1 MISHNQS
8 VLCPW
13 FVVRRKLLYVSRK
26 MATDQEQRTTDRIF
40 MCMKR
45 HTLFI
50 LVCLLFFQ
58 AQQACSVADTGNQV
72 KWVIDGDTVVLNDG
86 RKVRYIGINAPE
98 IAHNDHKAEP
108 FGDPAKQFNAS
119 LVYRKKIRLEFD
131 KEHTDRYKR
140 LLAYVFLEDGT
151 FVNAKILSGGYAYLL
166 PHRPN
171 KKHNDILLQ
180 SQREAMSARRGIWQN
195 WSERKKAYVGNK
207 RSFRF
212 HLATCSSAKQI
223 KPRNRIIFKKKWDA
237 YWEGY
242 APAKRCMP
250 VFEIPRE

>member
-1 MISHNQS
+1 
-8 VLCPW
+8 
-13 FVVRRKLLYVSRK
+13 
-26 MATDQEQRTTDRIF
+26 MATDPEQLTTDRTF
-40 MCMKR
+40 MSMK
-45 HTLFI
+45 HLIALTF
-50 LVCLLFFQ
+50 VCLFSFLIH
-58 AQQACSVADTGNQV
+58 QACSADTGNQV

-98 IAHNDHKAEP
+98 IAHTDHKAEP
-108 FGDPAKQFNAS
+108 FGDAAKQFNAS
-119 LVYRKKIRLEFD
+119 LVYRKKIHLEFD

-151 FVNAKILSGGYAYLL
+151 FVNAKMLSGGYAYLL

-171 KKHNDILLQ
+171 KKHNAILLQ
-180 SQREAMSARRGIWQN
+180 SQREAMSARRGIWQK
-195 WSERKKAYVGNK
+195 WSESKKTYVGNK

-212 HLATCSSAKQI
+212 HLPTCSSAKQI
-223 KPRNRIIFKKKWDA
+223 KPRNRIIFKKKWAA

-250 VFEIPRE
+250 VFEIPQE